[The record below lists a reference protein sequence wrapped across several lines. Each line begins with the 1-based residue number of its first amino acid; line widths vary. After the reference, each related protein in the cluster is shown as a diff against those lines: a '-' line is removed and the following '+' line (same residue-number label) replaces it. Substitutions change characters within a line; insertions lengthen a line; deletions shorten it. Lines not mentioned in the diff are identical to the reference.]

1 MAGDAV
7 HPLIDAELIEQVQQF
22 SLRIALAG
30 KGGRLAEQ
38 KTSAKG
44 QGLEFADYKPYVAG
58 DELRAI
64 DWHIYRRL
72 GRLFVRVF
80 EEQQNLPVYI
90 LLDHSASLFCET
102 PSRFS
107 AAQRCALALGAIALQ
122 QQDAVRVFPFA
133 GKLNNQFKN
142 LSGKHQLFTLAEQ
155 LQHHQPVNDSDI
167 TAALTEFAGYPLRKG
182 LVIVISDFFNNS
194 GMPAVLDALSLVKH
208 NKLLIQVTQPWD
220 ADPRRLQASGDIR
233 FEDAE
238 SAASVDLQLSP
249 AVIKAYTEAYQ
260 RFNQQLSQYASD
272 TGTGLLQLDAS
283 GPILAQLSA
292 LFEKGMVA

>member
-1 MAGDAV
+1 MSGDAI
-7 HPLIDAELIEQVQQF
+7 HPLIDAELIEQVHQF
-22 SLRIALAG
+22 SLRIAQAG

-38 KTSAKG
+38 KANAKG

-64 DWHIYRRL
+64 DWHIYQRL

-122 QQDAVRVFPFA
+122 QQDAVRLFPFA
-133 GKLNNQFKN
+133 AKLNNQFKT

-155 LQHHQPVNDSDI
+155 LQHHQPINDSDI

-182 LVIVISDFFNNS
+182 LVVVISDFFNNR
-194 GMPAVLDALSLVKH
+194 GIDAVIDALSQVHH
-208 NKLLIQVTQPWD
+208 NQLLIQVTQPWD
-220 ADPRRLQASGDIR
+220 ADPSRLQASSDVR

-238 SAASVDLQLSP
+238 SAATVDLQLSP
-249 AVIKAYTEAYQ
+249 AVIKAYTEVYQ
-260 RFNQQLSQYASD
+260 QFNQQLSQYASD
-272 TGTGLLQLDAS
+272 TGTGLLQLNASDA
-283 GPILAQLSA
+283 ILAQLSA